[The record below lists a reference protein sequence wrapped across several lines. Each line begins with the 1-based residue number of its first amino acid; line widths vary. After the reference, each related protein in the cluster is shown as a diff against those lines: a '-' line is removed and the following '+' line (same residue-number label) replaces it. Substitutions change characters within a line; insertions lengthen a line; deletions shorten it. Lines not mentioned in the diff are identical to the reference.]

1 MLKMLMPFGKHRG
14 KNLNTVFKTDKR
26 YIEWLVTTDWY
37 NTRFSN
43 YAKKSKELLNDYDKN
58 IVLSDNI
65 NIYTDGSCAF
75 NGMKGATCGIGI
87 YFCETNRNKINNVSE
102 LLLINNPTNN
112 YAELFAIDK
121 AIKIV
126 VDKDLSDKHIHLYTD
141 SKYSID
147 CVTKWYDGWVKKD
160 KLVRPNIEVIKSI
173 YDNVQN
179 LNITFHHV
187 FAHTN
192 KNDIHSIGN
201 SRADSLATKCVHDY
215 LNSKK
220 TCIISDEL

>member
-1 MLKMLMPFGKHRG
+1 MLKMLMPFGKHKG
-14 KNLNTVFKTDKR
+14 KNLNTVFKNDKR
-26 YIEWLVTTDWY
+26 YVEWLVTTDWY
-37 NTRFSN
+37 NTRFSD
-43 YAKKSKELLNDYDKN
+43 YAKESRKLLNDYDRN

-87 YFCETNRNKINNVSE
+87 YFCETNRNKINNISE
-102 LLLINNPTNN
+102 LLLIDNPTNN

-126 VDKDLSDKHIHLYTD
+126 IDKDLMDKKINLYTD

-147 CVTKWYDGWVKKD
+147 CVTKWYEGWVKND
-160 KLVRPNIEVIKSI
+160 KLLRPNIDIIKSI
-173 YDNVQN
+173 YDNVQK
-179 LNITFHHV
+179 LNIDFHHV

-201 SRADSLATKCVHDY
+201 SRADSLATKCVYDY
-215 LNSKK
+215 LNQK
-220 TCIISDEL
+220 THIIHDEL

>member
-14 KNLNTVFKTDKR
+14 KNLNTVFKIDKR

-87 YFCETNRNKINNVSE
+87 YFCETNRNKINDVSE
-102 LLLINNPTNN
+102 LLLIDNPTNN

-121 AIKIV
+121 AIRII

-147 CVTKWYDGWVKKD
+147 CVTKWYEGWVKND
-160 KLVRPNIEVIKSI
+160 KLDRPNIDIIKSI

-179 LNITFHHV
+179 LNIDFHHV

-201 SRADSLATKCVHDY
+201 SRADSLATKCVYDY
-215 LNSKK
+215 LNQK
-220 TCIISDEL
+220 TRIIHDEL

>member
-14 KNLNTVFKTDKR
+14 KNLNIVFKTDKR

-37 NTRFSN
+37 NERFSD

-58 IVLSDNI
+58 IVYSKNI

-87 YFCETNRNKINNVSE
+87 YFCETNQNKINDVSE
-102 LLLINNPTNN
+102 LLLIDNPTNN
-112 YAELFAIDK
+112 YAELFAIDTALK
-121 AIKIV
+121 IIIK
-126 VDKDLSDKHIHLYTD
+126 KNLTDKHINLYTD

-147 CVTKWYDGWVKKD
+147 CITKWYEGWVKND
-160 KLVRPNIEVIKSI
+160 KLDRPNIEVIQSI
-173 YDNVQN
+173 YDNVQR
-179 LNITFHHV
+179 LNIDFHHV
-187 FAHTN
+187 FAHTK

-201 SRADSLATKCVHDY
+201 SRADSLATKCVYDY
-215 LNSKK
+215 LNKK
-220 TCIISDEL
+220 TFITHNEL

>member
-37 NTRFSN
+37 NTRFGD
-43 YAKKSKELLNDYDKN
+43 YAKESRKLLNDYDRN
-58 IVLSDNI
+58 IILSDNI

-102 LLLINNPTNN
+102 LLLIDNPTNN
-112 YAELFAIDK
+112 YAELFAIDR
-121 AIKIV
+121 AIKIIIKKNLN
-126 VDKDLSDKHIHLYTD
+126 DKDIHLYTD

-147 CVTKWYDGWVKKD
+147 CVTKWYEGWVKND
-160 KLVRPNIEVIKSI
+160 KLDRPNIEIIKSI

-179 LNITFHHV
+179 LNIKFNHV

-201 SRADSLATKCVHDY
+201 SRADSLATKCVYDY
-215 LNSKK
+215 LNQK
-220 TCIISDEL
+220 THIIHDEL

>member
-14 KNLNTVFKTDKR
+14 KNLNTVFKTDKL

-87 YFCETNRNKINNVSE
+87 YFCETNRNKINDISE
-102 LLLINNPTNN
+102 LLLIDNPTNN

-121 AIKIV
+121 AIKII
-126 VDKDLSDKHIHLYTD
+126 VDKNLSDKKINLYTD

-147 CVTKWYDGWVKKD
+147 CVTKWYEGWVKND
-160 KLVRPNIEVIKSI
+160 KLDRPNIDIIKSI
-173 YDNVQN
+173 YDNVQK
-179 LNITFHHV
+179 LNIDFHHV

-201 SRADSLATKCVHDY
+201 SRADSLATKCVYDY
-215 LNSKK
+215 LNKK
-220 TCIISDEL
+220 THIIHDEL